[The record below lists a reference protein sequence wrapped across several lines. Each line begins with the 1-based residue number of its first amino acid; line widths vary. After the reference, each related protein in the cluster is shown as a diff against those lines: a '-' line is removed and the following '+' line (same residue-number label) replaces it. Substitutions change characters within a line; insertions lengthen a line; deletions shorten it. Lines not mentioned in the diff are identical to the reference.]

1 MSELATTSVRWHE
14 ETGHFLSKEHQRI
27 AQVIHDYDPT
37 LELAWIPP
45 ENRTLQDTHPFAII
59 HHPVGQPS
67 YVVMRLKENEVD
79 HRVIGRLWRND
90 VQNGNVLDAIE
101 KDEAARNAVE
111 YLRREEEM
119 EEAREMAA
127 WMVKAPA
134 GSWMRNPNDTGKIRL
149 T

>member
-1 MSELATTSVRWHE
+1 MSDLITTSTRWDE
-14 ETGHFLSKEHQRI
+14 ETGHFLSKDHQRI

-45 ENRTLQDTHPFAII
+45 ENRTLQDDYPFAVI
-59 HHPVGQPS
+59 HRPEGFPP
-67 YVVMRLKENEVD
+67 YVVMRLRENEVD
-79 HRVIGRLWRND
+79 HRVISRLWSND
-90 VQNGNVLDAIE
+90 AKNGNVLNAIE
-101 KDEAARNAVE
+101 KEEAARSALD

-149 T
+149 V

>member
-1 MSELATTSVRWHE
+1 MSELATTSVRWDE

-45 ENRTLQDTHPFAII
+45 ENRTLNDTHPFAII
-59 HHPVGQPS
+59 HHPVGQQS
-67 YVVMRLKENEVD
+67 YVAMRLKENEVD
-79 HRVIGRLWRND
+79 HRVISRLWSND
-90 VQNGNVLDAIE
+90 AQNGNVLNAIE
-101 KDEAARNAVE
+101 KEEEARRAVD

-119 EEAREMAA
+119 EEAREMAS
-127 WMVKAPA
+127 WMVKARHGA
-134 GSWMRNPNDTGKIRL
+134 KMHLPNGEKIRL